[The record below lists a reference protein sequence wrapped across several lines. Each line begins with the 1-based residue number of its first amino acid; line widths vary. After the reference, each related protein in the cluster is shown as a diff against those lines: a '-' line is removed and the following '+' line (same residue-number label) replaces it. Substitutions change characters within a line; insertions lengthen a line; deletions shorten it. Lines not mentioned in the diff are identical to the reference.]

1 MAKSRE
7 VSEERRPD
15 GDSLEDV
22 LADLGTRPELVSRED
37 VGEGLTSTEQER
49 YKAQIDLLLIYIQG
63 LRVEG
68 RILRQRIETL
78 EARTWWK
85 PWRWG

>member
-7 VSEERRPD
+7 VSEEKRPN

-22 LADLGTRPELVSRED
+22 LAELGARPELASLEQVE
-37 VGEGLTSTEQER
+37 EGLTAAQEER
-49 YKAQIDLLLIYIQG
+49 YKAQIDLLLIHIQG

-68 RILRQRIETL
+68 RLLRQRIETL
-78 EARTWWK
+78 EARKWWK
-85 PWRWG
+85 PWR

>member
-1 MAKSRE
+1 MAESTE

-22 LADLGTRPELVSRED
+22 LAELGKPPELASQQD
-37 VGEGLTSTEQER
+37 TGQGLSSAEEER

-68 RILRQRIETL
+68 RLLRQRIETL
-78 EARTWWK
+78 EAREWWR
-85 PWRWG
+85 PWRRG

>member
-1 MAKSRE
+1 MAKSGE
-7 VSEERRPD
+7 ASEEGRPD

-22 LADLGTRPELVSRED
+22 LAELGTRPELASQEEM
-37 VGEGLTSTEQER
+37 GEGLTSNAEER

-68 RILRQRIETL
+68 RLLRQRIEAL
-78 EARTWWK
+78 ETRRWWQ
-85 PWRWG
+85 PWRRG